1 MSLQTP
7 RGLTSE
13 DVGLL
18 RTAVASGSDMDVHAL
33 LSGQWIHLN
42 AHEPDVVPCLCRAC
56 IQPDVER
63 VEAEGETYLREW
75 AVAKGRV
82 LFFWMPEAL
91 VKDKM
96 ESAATLKVPLVVDVG
111 VGKNWLEAKE

>member
-7 RGLTSE
+7 RGLT
-13 DVGLL
+13 DRDIGLL
-18 RTAVASGSDMDVHAL
+18 RTAVASGSDMDVRAL

-91 VKDKM
+91 AKDKK
-96 ESAATLKVPLVVDVG
+96 SVRRAV
-111 VGKNWLEAKE
+111 EARMHAKLR